1 MQLYIFTKY
10 DHPVNSQAQT
20 HLQHRRNEPSRLQV
34 VPRSYTRVQ
43 CTVHSTIH
51 TVYAYMVHTRLYYQ
65 LTHRTHRS
73 PFRPLPAGDASLCVL
88 YVRRC
93 QESCTHAVRII
104 MRLSLEGV
112 ALSTYMRA
120 LNRLWA
126 TGIGR
131 KQSVSGEVRC
141 IVLTRIWR

>member
-1 MQLYIFTKY
+1 MQLDIFTKY

-20 HLQHRRNEPSRLQV
+20 HLQHRRNEPSRLHV

-43 CTVHSTIH
+43 CTVSHSTIH
-51 TVYAYMVHTRLYYQ
+51 TVRIWCIHAYIISSLIALIAVHFVFCRPVTLRFAYG
-65 LTHRTHRS
+65 TPADVRS
-73 PFRPLPAGDASLCVL
+73 
-88 YVRRC
+88 
-93 QESCTHAVRII
+93 HAVRII

-131 KQSVSGEVRC
+131 KQSVSSEVRC